1 MAAPTRKPYPTDLSE
16 KEWTLLEP
24 LVPAV
29 KDGGRP
35 ARWER
40 REIANAIFY
49 VVRSGCTWRQLPH
62 DLPPWQTVYYYFR
75 TWRRDGTLEALHAR
89 LRHLWVDVGYRGRFV
104 AWVKETLGWSVEVV
118 KHWWTGVDKVWV
130 FPGQEPPEKPT
141 GFQLLKWRWIVER
154 TFAWIGFYR
163 RLSKDY
169 EYLPETS
176 TAMVYTAMSRLM
188 LARLAARTP

>member
-1 MAAPTRKPYPTDLSE
+1 MAAPTRKPYPTDLSD

-35 ARWER
+35 AHWER

-89 LRHLWVDVGYRGRFV
+89 LRERLRR
-104 AWVKETLGWSVEVV
+104 TLGRATTPSAAIIESQSV
-118 KHWWTGVDKVWV
+118 KT
-130 FPGQEPPEKPT
+130 T
-141 GFQLLKWRWIVER
+141 ER
-154 TFAWIGFYR
+154 GGR
-163 RLSKDY
+163 RESHR
-169 EYLPETS
+169 PSAT
-176 TAMVYTAMSRLM
+176 TAAKK
-188 LARLAARTP
+188 